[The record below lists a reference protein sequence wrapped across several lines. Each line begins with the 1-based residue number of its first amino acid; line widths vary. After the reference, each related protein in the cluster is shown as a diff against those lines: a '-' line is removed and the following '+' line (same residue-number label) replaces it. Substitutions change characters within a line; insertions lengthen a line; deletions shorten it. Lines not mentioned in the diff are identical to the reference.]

1 MKEEIFKELER
12 IDKEI
17 KCELLLMT
25 SPPTGDGGWNCERK
39 DDKWIFVD
47 YLDTMGDS
55 GKGVED
61 NGRER
66 RKS

>member
-1 MKEEIFKELER
+1 MKKEVFKELER

-25 SPPTGDGGWNCERK
+25 PPPMGDGGWNCERK

-47 YLDTMGDS
+47 YLDAMGDS
-55 GKGVED
+55 GKGVEE

-66 RKS
+66 SKL